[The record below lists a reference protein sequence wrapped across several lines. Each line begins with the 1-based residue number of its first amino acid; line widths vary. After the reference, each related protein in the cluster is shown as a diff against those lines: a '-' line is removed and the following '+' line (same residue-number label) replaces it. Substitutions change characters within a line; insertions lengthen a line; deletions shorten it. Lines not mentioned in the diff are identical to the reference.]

1 MSRIFLD
8 HQSATPLLPE
18 AQEAMAPYLRE
29 HFGSASSLHQE
40 GFQAR
45 EALKKAREQF
55 AAFFNAESPES
66 ILFTSNGTEAINL
79 AIKGTAMANQRRGR
93 HIIYSA
99 AEQPA
104 VINSIEWLQ
113 SIGFTATRI
122 PVTSDGW
129 IDPASL
135 QVALRNETILVCTH
149 YSNLD
154 IGTIQPLAALSSI
167 TTERGIPLFVDAI
180 SAAGWL
186 PIDVQKIGIDLLA
199 CSPNRFYGPKGVG
212 VLYRHR
218 RARLQPLIHGGDQ
231 EQNYRAGTENIPA
244 IVGAGVAAESAA
256 RDLPARAEHVARL
269 QKAAWFGL
277 HARAPFTKLNGP
289 DLGEHRHPANLNISI
304 EFVEGEGLALMLDAK
319 GIAVAAGA
327 ACVTKAMRI
336 PPILAAIGL
345 PETLAKGNILLT
357 FGKDN
362 HEGEL
367 DYLIET
373 FAKAVSTLREMSP
386 LWDDFQRGLIK
397 SEITKNTPFGAPSP
411 AAQFTNR

>member
-1 MSRIFLD
+1 MSRLYLD
-8 HQSATPLLPE
+8 HQSATPLLLE
-18 AQEAMAPYLRE
+18 AQDAMAPYLRE

-129 IDPASL
+129 IDPAAL

-180 SAAGWL
+180 AAAGWL
-186 PIDVQKIGIDLLA
+186 PIDVQKLSIDLLA
-199 CSPNRFYGPKGVG
+199 CAPNRFYGPRGVG

-244 IVGAGVAAESAA
+244 IVGAGVAAEIAA
-256 RDLPARAEHVARL
+256 RDLTVRAEHVARL
-269 QKAAWFGL
+269 QKAAWFAL
-277 HARAPFTKLNGP
+277 NARSAYMKLNGP
-289 DLGEHRHPANLNISI
+289 EIGEHRHPANLNISI

-362 HEGEL
+362 QEGEL

-397 SEITKNTPFGAPSP
+397 SEITKNSPFGAPAP
-411 AAQFTNR
+411 AVQFTNR